1 MIKIIINFFK
11 TKKQKAYEEKINKI
25 KKEDPFVY
33 WSEEDWDKDKIK
45 LPKTKK
51 KK

>member
-1 MIKIIINFFK
+1 MIKRIINFFK

-45 LPKTKK
+45 LPKTMKK
-51 KK
+51 I

>member
-1 MIKIIINFFK
+1 MIKRIINFFK

-45 LPKTKK
+45 LPKTKDK
-51 KK
+51 K

>member
-1 MIKIIINFFK
+1 MN
-11 TKKQKAYEEKINKI
+11 KK
-25 KKEDPFVY
+25 DPFVY
-33 WSEEDWDKDKIK
+33 WSEEDWDKNKIK

>member
-1 MIKIIINFFK
+1 MIKRIINFFK

-33 WSEEDWDKDKIK
+33 WSEEDWDKIKIK

>member
-1 MIKIIINFFK
+1 MIKRIIYFFI

-45 LPKTKK
+45 LPKTKDK
-51 KK
+51 K

>member
-1 MIKIIINFFK
+1 MIKKIINFFK
-11 TKKQKAYEEKINKI
+11 TKKQKAYEEKISKMNK
-25 KKEDPFVY
+25 KDPFVY
-33 WSEEDWDKDKIK
+33 WSEEDWDKNKIK